1 MSESAPRTIPAIV
14 PTEAQWAVIDGI
26 SDPYVKADG
35 NGVLSVYEIK
45 DDNHVAFYTIET
57 NGEYIVETLLDG
69 LGYGWT
75 TLDSEGYRVETDDET
90 GERVRMGDAPVPEWA
105 DWS

>member
-1 MSESAPRTIPAIV
+1 MAETAARVIPAIE
-14 PTEAQWAVIDGI
+14 PTEAQWRVLD
-26 SDPYVKADG
+26 SLRDPYVKQAE
-35 NGVLSVYEIK
+35 NGVLQAYEIK
-45 DDNHVAFYTIET
+45 DDNHVALYTVQPD
-57 NGEYIVETLLDG
+57 GAYLVETLLDG